1 MYARISGH
9 QNYSSRNPFDCTE
22 IFAKLFDFKVK
33 ADLTANAEID
43 KTSMYQII
51 YNLIYISLC
60 RSVNRLL
67 HCIQYHFELH
77 FRYFYFN
84 NWANKR
90 YKWA

>member
-33 ADLTANAEID
+33 TDLTANAEID

-51 YNLIYISLC
+51 YNLIYISLYHIMFSQ
-60 RSVNRLL
+60 RS
-67 HCIQYHFELH
+67 
-77 FRYFYFN
+77 
-84 NWANKR
+84 ANKLLQCQ
-90 YKWA
+90 

>member
-51 YNLIYISLC
+51 YNLIYISLY
-60 RSVNRLL
+60 
-67 HCIQYHFELH
+67 HIIQWLSAFGGTSP
-77 FRYFYFN
+77 FVDT
-84 NWANKR
+84 A
-90 YKWA
+90 